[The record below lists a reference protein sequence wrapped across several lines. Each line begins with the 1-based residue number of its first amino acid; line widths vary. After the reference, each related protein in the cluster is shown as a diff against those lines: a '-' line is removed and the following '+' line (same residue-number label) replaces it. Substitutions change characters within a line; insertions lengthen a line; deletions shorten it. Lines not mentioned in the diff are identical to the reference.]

1 MRLKVIPEVVTIV
14 TSPLMTSLLLL
25 VTVRFINKLN
35 TSIVFISSFFW
46 LNKAFYS
53 SFKTVFSSFR
63 DWKTIIII
71 IGFKSVVWFWW
82 KWTEY
87 TNKKNF
93 MVKRGK
99 ARARHQFLDKR
110 ENLDHLFFWYVFI
123 IQSYI
128 SVITKCSFG
137 LRLIGYNI
145 LRARII
151 CPLKGSV

>member
-1 MRLKVIPEVVTIV
+1 
-14 TSPLMTSLLLL
+14 
-25 VTVRFINKLN
+25 
-35 TSIVFISSFFW
+35 
-46 LNKAFYS
+46 
-53 SFKTVFSSFR
+53 
-63 DWKTIIII
+63 
-71 IGFKSVVWFWW
+71 
-82 KWTEY
+82 
-87 TNKKNF
+87 

-128 SVITKCSFG
+128 SIITKCSFG